1 MNYVV
6 DSFNMDVN
14 GEVLGICKIKVDV
27 PNENVKGILD
37 IRVKIE
43 AVQRILVNIN
53 PILTIDYRDMVHK
66 ENVVV
71 LIPKVE
77 V

>member
-1 MNYVV
+1 
-6 DSFNMDVN
+6 MDVN